1 MPLGSAGLAKS
12 SETPEQRSHR
22 VEYINQRWKQL
33 HALEKECAEVA
44 IKYLLLTNSGGAVAV
59 LSFMGSS
66 EKARSSHFTVAALA
80 SFVVGV
86 ILVGVFNILRYY
98 RVANLFN
105 SWRRDSEKY
114 FEMEMDWKTLTDSD
128 NQRSE
133 AQIIAHIAG
142 NLSFVAF
149 LVGCILGTISF
160 FK

>member
-1 MPLGSAGLAKS
+1 MSNLPDPP
-12 SETPEQRSHR
+12 ETQELRNHR
-22 VEYINQRWKQL
+22 IEYINQRWKQL

-44 IKYLLLTNSGGAVAV
+44 IKYLLLTNSGGAIAV

-66 EKARSSHFTVAALA
+66 EKARSSHYAVAALA

-114 FEMEMDWKTLTDSD
+114 FERQIDWKKLTDAD
-128 NQRSE
+128 NLRSK
-133 AQIIAHIAG
+133 AQIAAHFAG

-149 LVGCILGTISF
+149 LVGCLLGTISF